1 MGDRTVTNQHATG
14 GDEPQRAAAAAEQA
28 WRGGNGLVAAPV
40 LYAFGLHSVWS
51 AAVFTTRRLRAARSS
66 QSSTRSILGIVTWC
80 QDSRSY
86 AIFGMHVSLRG
97 RRREVESNTESNT
110 TK

>member
-1 MGDRTVTNQHATG
+1 MGAT
-14 GDEPQRAAAAAEQA
+14 A
-28 WRGGNGLVAAPV
+28 RGGGGGAGLAWWQRPGRGFRSLCIRLA
-40 LYAFGLHSVWS
+40 LHSVWS

-66 QSSTRSILGIVTWC
+66 QSSTRSILGMVTWC

-110 TK
+110 TTALSERDETSHY